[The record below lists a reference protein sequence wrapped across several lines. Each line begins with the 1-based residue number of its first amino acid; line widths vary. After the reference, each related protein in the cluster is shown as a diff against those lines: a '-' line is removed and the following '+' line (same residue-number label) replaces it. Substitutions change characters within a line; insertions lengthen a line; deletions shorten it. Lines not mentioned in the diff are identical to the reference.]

1 MQSICKV
8 LVRTAKSK
16 CMLLYSLEEE
26 SDAGKAAVPAVP
38 AVQLPFPEHNSFC
51 F

>member
-26 SDAGKAAVPAVP
+26 SDAGKAAVPAV
-38 AVQLPFPEHNSFC
+38 QLLFSEHNSFC